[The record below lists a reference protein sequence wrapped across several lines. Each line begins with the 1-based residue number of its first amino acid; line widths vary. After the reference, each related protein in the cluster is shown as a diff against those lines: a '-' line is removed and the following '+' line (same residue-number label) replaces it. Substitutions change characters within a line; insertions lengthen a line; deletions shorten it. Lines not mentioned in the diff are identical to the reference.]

1 MPIIFPTKQIIKK
14 FGIHPSRQ
22 RSQNFLVDRN
32 SAEKAVSCAGL
43 TPEDTVIEIGPG
55 PGSLTFFLH
64 ATGARVICYEID
76 HNLHRILSG
85 QVPQDGSVTLLFQDI
100 LKADFGSLLGDVK
113 AVIFGSIPYAIT
125 SPIIIKILEDS
136 RFLKRAVFIVQK
148 EVAERLCAPPG
159 CKDYGILTVYCRA
172 YLSAAIRMIIPA
184 ACFYPEPKVDSA
196 VIELTPLAKNSWHGP
211 DEELFRMIVRTG
223 FSQRRKTF
231 QNCLKAYI
239 GQRGIDA
246 EKLKAAT
253 EAENIALTRR
263 AETFTV
269 EEFYRLAGLI
279 RRLTPHGP
287 ASPHEL
293 KHGP

>member
-1 MPIIFPTKQIIKK
+1 MPITFPTKHIIKQL
-14 FGIHPSRQ
+14 GIHPSKQ
-22 RSQNFLVDRN
+22 RSQNFLIDRN
-32 SAEKAVSCAGL
+32 SARKAVSLAGL
-43 TPEDTVIEIGPG
+43 SPGDTVIEIGPG

-64 ATGARVICYEID
+64 ETGARVVCYEID
-76 HNLHRILSG
+76 RHLYSILER
-85 QVPQDGSVTLLFQDI
+85 QLPHDGSITLLFQDI
-100 LKADFGSLLGDVK
+100 LAADFGSVLDGGR

-172 YLSAAIRMIIPA
+172 YLAAATQMIIPA
-184 ACFYPEPKVDSA
+184 ECFYPVPKVDSA
-196 VIELTPLAKNSWHGP
+196 VIELTPLAEKSWQGP

-246 EKLKAAT
+246 EALKAA
-253 EAENIALTRR
+253 ADKAHIALTRR

-269 EEFYRLAGLI
+269 EEFYRLAHI
-279 RRLTPHGP
+279 INNLTP
-287 ASPHEL
+287 
-293 KHGP
+293 

>member
-1 MPIIFPTKQIIKK
+1 MPIIFPTQNIIKK
-14 FGIHPSRQ
+14 LGIHPSKQ

-32 SAEKAVSCAGL
+32 SAQKAVSCAGL
-43 TPEDTVIEIGPG
+43 TPDDTVIEIGPG
-55 PGSLTFFLH
+55 PGSLTLFLQE
-64 ATGARVICYEID
+64 TGARVICFEID
-76 HNLHRILSG
+76 RNLYGILER
-85 QVPQDGSVTLLFQDI
+85 QLPQDGSVTLHFQDI
-100 LKADFGSLLGDVK
+100 LTADFGSVLGEVQ

-148 EVAERLCAPPG
+148 EVAERLCAPAG

-172 YLSAAIRMIIPA
+172 YLDAAIRIIIPA

-196 VIELTPLAKNSWHGP
+196 VIELTPLAERSWHGP

-231 QNCLKAYI
+231 QNCLKGYI
-239 GQRGIDA
+239 GQRGIDG
-246 EKLKAAT
+246 EKLKAA
-253 EAENIALTRR
+253 ADKKGMPLTRR

-269 EEFYRLAGLI
+269 EEFYQLAGI
-279 RRLTPHGP
+279 IKNLTP
-287 ASPHEL
+287 
-293 KHGP
+293 